1 MTETVIVHPEPP
13 ENQKLLAQELLG
25 LADDFRDVEF
35 VMWPEPGF
43 RIPEEL
49 FARFLKMRTEQL
61 PPSEESLPVKES
73 EAEKSEAEENPEP
86 VKRKPG
92 RPKKIQEGQ

>member
-1 MTETVIVHPEPP
+1 MAGSTVIVHPEPP
-13 ENQKLLAQELLG
+13 ENQKLMAKELLA

-43 RIPEEL
+43 RIPEDL
-49 FARFLKMRTEQL
+49 FAKFLKSRTPKSEPAPEVQVV
-61 PPSEESLPVKES
+61 EES
-73 EAEKSEAEENPEP
+73 EP

-92 RPKKIQEGQ
+92 RPKKEAQ

>member
-1 MTETVIVHPEPP
+1 MTTVIIHPEPP
-13 ENQKLLAQELLG
+13 ENQKALAQELLG

-49 FARFLKMRTEQL
+49 FGRFLKNRTST
-61 PPSEESLPVKES
+61 SEPKVAEP
-73 EAEKSEAEENPEP
+73 EAESEP

-92 RPKKIQEGQ
+92 RPKKQEGQ